1 VSNTIHQIVLAS
13 GNAGKVREI
22 NRLLSSHGI
31 DVVPQTQF
39 NIPEAVED
47 GLTFVENALKKARHA
62 AKLTGLPAIAD
73 DSGIEVDA
81 LGKRPGIYSARYSG
95 DGAGEGAGEGATD
108 AKNNEKM
115 LSELNGVAEADRTA
129 RYWCVM
135 VYLENENDP
144 TPIITQGTLEG
155 RIMNAPQGDGGFG
168 YDPIFW
174 LEEQQCAAAE
184 LSLEAKNKIS
194 HRAIALNALA
204 EKLKK
209 QL

>member
-1 VSNTIHQIVLAS
+1 MSKIVLAS

-22 NRLLSSHGI
+22 NNLLSKHGI
-31 DVVPQTQF
+31 EVVPQTEF
-39 NIPEAVED
+39 DVPEAVED

-81 LGKRPGIYSARYSG
+81 LNKRPGIYSARYSG
-95 DGAGEGAGEGATD
+95 EDATD
-108 AKNNEKM
+108 TKNNEKM
-115 LSELNGVAEADRTA
+115 LEELKDVAPQNRTA

-135 VYLENENDP
+135 VYLESETDP

-155 RIMNAPQGDGGFG
+155 TILTAPQGDGGFG

-194 HRAIALNALA
+194 HRAMALNALA
-204 EKLKK
+204 EKLS
-209 QL
+209 

>member
-1 VSNTIHQIVLAS
+1 MSKKISNKIILAS

-22 NRLLSSHGI
+22 NKLLSDHGI
-31 DVVPQTQF
+31 EVVPQTEYDV
-39 NIPEAVED
+39 PEALED

-81 LGKRPGIYSARYSG
+81 LDKRPGIYSARYSG
-95 DGAGEGAGEGATD
+95 EGATD
-108 AKNNEKM
+108 AKNNIKM
-115 LSELNGVAEADRTA
+115 LSELKDVSEEKRTA

-155 RIMNAPQGDGGFG
+155 KILTAPQGDGGFG

-174 LEEQQCAAAE
+174 LAEQNCSAAE
-184 LSLEAKNKIS
+184 LSLQEKNKIS

-204 EKLKK
+204 NALKEKLK
-209 QL
+209 

>member
-1 VSNTIHQIVLAS
+1 MSQTAPSKIILAS

-22 NRLLSSHGI
+22 NILLAEHGI
-31 DVVPQTQF
+31 EVIPQTEF
-39 NIPEAVED
+39 DVPEAVED

-81 LGKRPGIYSARYSG
+81 LDKRPGIYSARYSG
-95 DGAGEGAGEGATD
+95 EDATD
-108 AKNNEKM
+108 TKNYEKM
-115 LSELNGVAEADRTA
+115 LAELEGVAEEKRTA

-135 VYLENENDP
+135 VYMESENDP
-144 TPIITQGTLEG
+144 TPIITQGSLEG
-155 RIMNAPQGDGGFG
+155 RILTSPQGEGGFG

-174 LEEQQCAAAE
+174 LPEQQCTAAE
-184 LSLEAKNKIS
+184 LSMEEKNKIS

-204 EKLKK
+204 KRLTSR
-209 QL
+209 

>member
-1 VSNTIHQIVLAS
+1 MSKIVLAS

-22 NRLLSSHGI
+22 NNLLANHGI
-31 DVVPQTQF
+31 EVVPQTEF
-39 NIPEAVED
+39 DVPEAVED

-95 DGAGEGAGEGATD
+95 ED
-108 AKNNEKM
+108 ANDTKNNEKM
-115 LSELNGVAEADRTA
+115 LAELKDVKEKDRTA

-155 RIMNAPQGDGGFG
+155 RIMTAPQGDGGFG

-174 LEEQQCAAAE
+174 LPEQNCAAAE
-184 LSLEAKNKIS
+184 LSMDEKNKIS

-204 EKLKK
+204 EKLT
-209 QL
+209 QG

>member
-1 VSNTIHQIVLAS
+1 MSDSLNKIVLAS

-31 DVVPQTQF
+31 NVVAQTEFDV
-39 NIPEAVED
+39 PEAVED

-81 LGKRPGIYSARYSG
+81 LDKRPGIYSARYSG
-95 DGAGEGAGEGATD
+95 EGATD
-108 AKNNEKM
+108 TKNNEKM
-115 LSELNGVAEADRTA
+115 LAELKDVAQAKRTA

-144 TPIITQGTLEG
+144 TPIITQGSLEG
-155 RIMNAPQGDGGFG
+155 RIMTAPQGDGGFG

-174 LEEQQCAAAE
+174 LPEQQCAAAQ
-184 LSLEAKNKIS
+184 LSLKEKNKIS

-209 QL
+209 RL

>member
-1 VSNTIHQIVLAS
+1 MSNTLPPKIILAS

-22 NRLLSSHGI
+22 NILLADHGI
-31 DVVPQTQF
+31 EVIPQTEF
-39 NIPEAVED
+39 DVPEAVED

-81 LGKRPGIYSARYSG
+81 LDKRPGIYSARYSG
-95 DGAGEGAGEGATD
+95 EGATD
-108 AKNNEKM
+108 TKNYEKM
-115 LSELNGVAEADRTA
+115 LAELEGVAEEKRTA

-135 VYLENENDP
+135 VYMESENDP
-144 TPIITQGTLEG
+144 TPIITQGSLEG
-155 RIMNAPQGDGGFG
+155 RILTAPQGEGGFG

-174 LEEQQCAAAE
+174 LPEQKCTAAE
-184 LSLEAKNKIS
+184 LSMEEKNKIS

-204 EKLKK
+204 KRLTSR
-209 QL
+209 

>member
-1 VSNTIHQIVLAS
+1 MSEIVPNKIVQKKIILAS

-22 NRLLSSHGI
+22 NKLLSEHGI
-31 DVVPQTQF
+31 TVVPQTEF
-39 NIPEAVED
+39 GVPEAVED

-95 DGAGEGAGEGATD
+95 EGATD
-108 AKNNEKM
+108 TKNNEKM
-115 LSELNGVAEADRTA
+115 LTELEGVAEENRTA

-135 VYLENENDP
+135 IYLENENDP

-155 RIMNAPQGDGGFG
+155 RILTAPKGDGGFG

-174 LEEQQCAAAE
+174 LPEQQCAAAE
-184 LSLEAKNKIS
+184 LSMDAKNKIS

-204 EKLKK
+204 EKLKLNF
-209 QL
+209 Q

>member
-1 VSNTIHQIVLAS
+1 MSQTAPSKIILAS

-22 NRLLSSHGI
+22 NILLAEHGI
-31 DVVPQTQF
+31 EVIPQTEF
-39 NIPEAVED
+39 DVPEAVED

-81 LGKRPGIYSARYSG
+81 LDKRPGIYSARYSG
-95 DGAGEGAGEGATD
+95 EGATD
-108 AKNNEKM
+108 TKNYEKM
-115 LSELNGVAEADRTA
+115 LAELEGVTEEKRTA

-135 VYLENENDP
+135 VYMESENDP
-144 TPIITQGTLEG
+144 TPIITQGSLEG
-155 RIMNAPQGDGGFG
+155 RILTSPQGEGGFG

-174 LEEQQCAAAE
+174 LPEQQCTAAE
-184 LSLEAKNKIS
+184 LSMEEKNKIS

-204 EKLKK
+204 KRLTSR
-209 QL
+209 

>member
-1 VSNTIHQIVLAS
+1 MSKIVLAS

-22 NRLLSSHGI
+22 NNLLSCHGI
-31 DVVPQTQF
+31 EVVPQTEF
-39 NIPEAVED
+39 DVPEAVED

-95 DGAGEGAGEGATD
+95 EGATD
-108 AKNNEKM
+108 TKNNEKM
-115 LSELNGVAEADRTA
+115 LTELKGVTEEKRTA

-144 TPIITQGTLEG
+144 TPVITQGTLEG
-155 RIMNAPQGDGGFG
+155 RIMTSPQGDGGFG

-174 LEEQQCAAAE
+174 LPEQNCAAAE

-204 EKLKK
+204 E
-209 QL
+209 QLTQRQ

>member
-1 VSNTIHQIVLAS
+1 MKKIVLAS
-13 GNAGKVREI
+13 ANAGKVREI
-22 NRLLSSHGI
+22 NQLLSGHGI
-31 DVVPQTQF
+31 EVVPQTEF
-39 NIPEAVED
+39 DVPEAIED

-81 LGKRPGIYSARYSG
+81 LDKRPGIYSARYSG
-95 DGAGEGAGEGATD
+95 EGATD
-108 AKNNEKM
+108 TKNNEKM
-115 LSELNGVAEADRTA
+115 LTELKDIAQDNRTA

-135 VYLENENDP
+135 VYLESENDP

-155 RIMNAPQGDGGFG
+155 RILNAPQGDGGFG

-174 LEEQQCAAAE
+174 LPEQQCAAAE
-184 LSLEAKNKIS
+184 LSLEEKNKIS

-204 EKLKK
+204 EKIKK
-209 QL
+209 VF

>member
-1 VSNTIHQIVLAS
+1 MSKTTLDKIILAS

-22 NRLLSSHGI
+22 NKLLSIHGI
-31 DVVPQTQF
+31 EVVPQTEF
-39 NIPEAVED
+39 DVPEAVED

-81 LGKRPGIYSARYSG
+81 LGKQPGIYSARYSG
-95 DGAGEGAGEGATD
+95 EDATD
-108 AKNNEKM
+108 TKNNEKM
-115 LSELNGVAEADRTA
+115 LFELSGIAEEKRTA

-155 RIMNAPQGDGGFG
+155 RILDAPRGDGGFG

-174 LEEQQCAAAE
+174 LPEQNCAAAE
-184 LSLEAKNKIS
+184 LSMEEKNKIS

-204 EKLKK
+204 DALKNK
-209 QL
+209 SN

>member
-1 VSNTIHQIVLAS
+1 MSKIVLAS

-22 NRLLSSHGI
+22 NKLLADHGI
-31 DVVPQTQF
+31 EVVPQTEF
-39 NIPEAVED
+39 DVPEAVED

-81 LGKRPGIYSARYSG
+81 LDKRPGIYSARYSG
-95 DGAGEGAGEGATD
+95 EGATD
-108 AKNNEKM
+108 TKNNEKM
-115 LSELNGVAEADRTA
+115 LSELEGISEENRTA

-135 VYLENENDP
+135 VYMQSADDP
-144 TPIITQGTLEG
+144 TPIITQGSLEG
-155 RIMNAPQGDGGFG
+155 TIMTAPKGDGGFG

-174 LEEQQCAAAE
+174 LPEQQCAAAE
-184 LSLEAKNKIS
+184 LSMEEKNKIS

-204 EKLKK
+204 EKLTTR
-209 QL
+209 

>member
-1 VSNTIHQIVLAS
+1 MSKKTSNKIILAS

-22 NRLLSSHGI
+22 NKLLSDHGI
-31 DVVPQTQF
+31 EVVPQTEYDV
-39 NIPEAVED
+39 PEALED

-81 LGKRPGIYSARYSG
+81 LDKRPGIYSARYSG
-95 DGAGEGAGEGATD
+95 EGATD
-108 AKNNEKM
+108 AKNNIKM
-115 LSELNGVAEADRTA
+115 LSELEGVSEEKRSA

-135 VYLENENDP
+135 VYLESENDP

-155 RIMNAPQGDGGFG
+155 KILTAPQGDGGFG

-174 LEEQQCAAAE
+174 LAEQNCSAAE
-184 LSLEAKNKIS
+184 LSMQEKNKIS

-204 EKLKK
+204 NALKERLK
-209 QL
+209 

>member
-1 VSNTIHQIVLAS
+1 MIKSTTNKIILAS
-13 GNAGKVREI
+13 GNAGKVIEI
-22 NRLLSSHGI
+22 NKLLSAHGI
-31 DVVPQTQF
+31 EVVPQTDYDV
-39 NIPEAVED
+39 PEAVED

-81 LGKRPGIYSARYSG
+81 LDKQPGIYSARYS
-95 DGAGEGAGEGATD
+95 GEGATD

-115 LSELNGVAEADRTA
+115 LSELSAVKEENRSA

-144 TPIITQGTLEG
+144 TPIITYGTLEG
-155 RIMNAPQGDGGFG
+155 RIMTSPKGDGGFG

-174 LEEQQCAAAE
+174 LPEQNCAAAE
-184 LSLEAKNKIS
+184 LSLEEKNKIS

-204 EKLKK
+204 NALKK
-209 QL
+209 K

>member
-1 VSNTIHQIVLAS
+1 MSKIVPNKIVQKKIILAS

-22 NRLLSSHGI
+22 NKLLSEHGI
-31 DVVPQTQF
+31 TVVPQTEF
-39 NIPEAVED
+39 DVPEAVED

-81 LGKRPGIYSARYSG
+81 LDKRPGVFSARYS
-95 DGAGEGAGEGATD
+95 GEGATD

-115 LSELNGVAEADRTA
+115 LAELEENRTA

-135 VYLENENDP
+135 IYLENENDP

-155 RIMNAPQGDGGFG
+155 RILTAPKGDGGFG

-174 LEEQQCAAAE
+174 LPEQQCAAAE
-184 LSLEAKNKIS
+184 LSMDAKNKIS

-204 EKLKK
+204 EKLK
-209 QL
+209 QLQA

>member
-1 VSNTIHQIVLAS
+1 MNASKIVLAS
-13 GNAGKVREI
+13 GNAGKVLEI
-22 NRLLSSHGI
+22 NKLLAEHGI
-31 DVVPQTQF
+31 KVVPQTEF
-39 NIPEAVED
+39 DVPEAVED

-95 DGAGEGAGEGATD
+95 AGATD
-108 AKNNEKM
+108 TANYEKM
-115 LSELNGVAEADRTA
+115 LDELKDVTEEKRTA

-135 VYLENENDP
+135 VYLESENDP
-144 TPIITQGTLEG
+144 TPIITQGSLEG
-155 RIMNAPQGDGGFG
+155 RILTAPQGDGGFG

-174 LEEQQCAAAE
+174 LAEQNCTAAE

-204 EKLKK
+204 EILTKR
-209 QL
+209 